1 MGYNKYDQLG
11 WSRYNHLRWPPNHA
25 SRLKRAIPTTSSQ
38 LQRKFNGGDCKMS
51 YPSKIMVNA
60 KIVAV
65 ALFAIVGPIACAI
78 AADPVPDQQSDS
90 NSDTVRQVAQID
102 QMIAEV
108 WEAYEIKPSKPATD
122 SEWCRRVY
130 LDVIGRIPTAD
141 EAAAFVTDKSED
153 KKQTL
158 IDTLLNDDLY
168 TEEFAR
174 NWTTVWTNLLI
185 GRTGG
190 TENRSMINRQGM
202 QKFLRDS
209 FARNKP
215 YDKFVHEL
223 ISATGST
230 APGAKDFNGATNFLI
245 DKVNEEK
252 GSLATAATTK
262 LFLGL
267 QVQCTQCH
275 NHPFNDWKQQKYWE
289 MNAFFRQTR
298 AYGQGMQSGMGNVA
312 TLVDQDFAGENG
324 NNFDEAEVYYELR
337 NGLVA
342 VAYPVFVDGTSINRS
357 GYVKATNRRKELAD
371 LTVRS
376 PYFAKS
382 IVNRMWAHFLGYGF
396 TSPPDDL
403 GPHNIPTHP
412 ALLDYLGQ
420 EFQSSQHDF
429 RQLIKWIALSKPYS
443 LSSRRNRSNVS
454 DDPLLGE
461 PPKFSHFYLRQM
473 QAEQLY
479 ESLLVATQGNNQRSG
494 GYAQQEQAK
503 NEWLQQFTRAFGTD
517 EGGEATSFNGT
528 IPQVLM
534 MFNGELIRSATSTD
548 KGSLIDQ
555 IMRAPI
561 SQSDKVELLFMKGL
575 ARKPRPA
582 ELKLAKSLVNVNG
595 GNLAEGLR
603 DLWWVILNTN
613 EFIFVH

>member
-1 MGYNKYDQLG
+1 
-11 WSRYNHLRWPPNHA
+11 
-25 SRLKRAIPTTSSQ
+25 
-38 LQRKFNGGDCKMS
+38 MS
-51 YPSKIMVNA
+51 YPSQVIVNA
-60 KIVAV
+60 QRFVFAASFLKAAATKATLAWVTLVVPIAV
-65 ALFAIVGPIACAI
+65 AS
-78 AADPVPDQQSDS
+78 AADPLSDQQPLSQSDAA
-90 NSDTVRQVAQID
+90 RQVTQID

-108 WEAYEIKPSKPATD
+108 WDAYEIQPSQPATD
-122 SEWCRRVY
+122 AQWCRRVY

-141 EAAAFVTDKSED
+141 EAAAFAADQSEL
-153 KKQTL
+153 KKQNL
-158 IDTLLNDDLY
+158 IDTLLYDDLY

-202 QKFLRDS
+202 QKYLRDS

-215 YDKFVHEL
+215 YDQFVHEL
-223 ISATGST
+223 ITATGST
-230 APGAKDFNGATNFLI
+230 APGSENFNGATNFLI

-252 GSLATAATTK
+252 GSQATAATTK

-289 MNAFFRQTR
+289 MNAFFRQAR
-298 AYGQGMQSGMGNVA
+298 ALGQGMQPGTGNVA
-312 TLVDQDFAGENG
+312 TLIDQDFAGENG
-324 NNFDEAEVYYELR
+324 NNFEEAEVYYELR

-342 VAYPVFVDGTSINRS
+342 VAYPVFVDGTEIDRS
-357 GYVKATNRRKELAD
+357 GYVKATNRRQQLAD
-371 LTVRS
+371 LTTKS

-412 ALLDYLGQ
+412 ALLNYLGQ
-420 EFQSSQHDF
+420 EFQSNQHDL
-429 RQLIKWIALSKPYS
+429 RQLIQWIVLSKPYS

-479 ESLLVATQGNNQRSG
+479 ESLLVATGADQRSG
-494 GYAQQEQAK
+494 SFEQQEQAK
-503 NEWLQQFTRAFGTD
+503 NDWLQQFTTAFGTD

-534 MFNGELIRSATSTD
+534 MFNGDLIRSATSTA

-555 IMRAPI
+555 IVRAPL
-561 SQSDKVELLFMKGL
+561 SKAQQVELLFMKGL
-575 ARKPRPA
+575 GRKPRRA
-582 ELKLAKSLVNVNG
+582 ELNLAKSLVDVNE
-595 GNLAEGLR
+595 GNFAEGLR